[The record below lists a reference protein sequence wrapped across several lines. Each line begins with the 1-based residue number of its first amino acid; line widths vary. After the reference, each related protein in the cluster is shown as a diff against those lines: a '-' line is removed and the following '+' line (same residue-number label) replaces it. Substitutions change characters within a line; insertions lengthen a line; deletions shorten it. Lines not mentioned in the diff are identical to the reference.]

1 MIIIRYAD
9 DSVLGF
15 EFEQEAKRFLRDMQE
30 RLQAFGLTL
39 HPGKTQLIRFGRHA
53 ISDRKRLG

>member
-9 DSVLGF
+9 DTVLGF
-15 EFEQEAKRFLRDMQE
+15 EYEHEAKRFLQEMQE

-53 ISDRKRLG
+53 ISDR